1 MAELISG
8 RPITRRGRNLTMA
21 DAYLDNGRAWE
32 AASEAERDAC
42 RRDQAARLAR
52 IEAEH
57 AEVKRRFLI
66 GSK

>member
-1 MAELISG
+1 VADLFSAKPARAG
-8 RPITRRGRNLTMA
+8 RRLTAA
-21 DAYLDNGRAWE
+21 DEFLDGGRAWK

-57 AEVKRRFLI
+57 AEVKRRFLM